1 MTLVNPKEGE
11 DIYETDRIQLEASIL
26 PANHTYSYL
35 TWASSNPS
43 IATVSENGR

>member
-26 PANHTYSYL
+26 PANHPIL
-35 TWASSNPS
+35 
-43 IATVSENGR
+43 I